1 MDLAMIEIT
10 PYTVNN
16 IIIVS
21 LLGCSKKVVKE
32 IYDRFGAFG
41 EAGIKYAILGY
52 DDGFYMQGF
61 NLSVEEIELVKN
73 NIITAYNLALGVKDE
88 V

>member
-1 MDLAMIEIT
+1 MLK
-10 PYTVNN
+10 
-16 IIIVS
+16 
-21 LLGCSKKVVKE
+21 SKKVVKE

-41 EAGIKYAILGY
+41 EAGIKFVILGY
-52 DDGFYMQGF
+52 DNDGFYMQGF

-88 V
+88 I